1 MAQGVFAS
9 GNIGFH
15 NVANKICGR
24 GNFWLDGAAHG
35 KTSDFDHAILTGR
48 GTLTATI
55 QPMSALHNLSALN
68 FLAIGAGAA
77 LGAWVRWL
85 LGMALNPL
93 LIALPLGTLAA
104 NVIGGYLIG
113 VAVGIFHINTH
124 FPLAW
129 KLFAI
134 TGFLGGLTTFS
145 TFSAEVVER
154 LLAGQ
159 PAWAI
164 ALASVHLAGSLT
176 ATYLGLLTVGATR
189 IWS

>member
-1 MAQGVFAS
+1 
-9 GNIGFH
+9 
-15 NVANKICGR
+15 
-24 GNFWLDGAAHG
+24 
-35 KTSDFDHAILTGR
+35 
-48 GTLTATI
+48 
-55 QPMSALHNLSALN
+55 MSALHNLSALN
-68 FLAIGAGAA
+68 FLAIGCGAA
-77 LGAWVRWL
+77 LGAWARWF
-85 LGMALNPL
+85 LGLALNPL
-93 LIALPLGTLAA
+93 FITLPLGTLAA

-113 VAVGIFHINTH
+113 VAVGIFHLNTH

-164 ALASVHLAGSLT
+164 GLATVHLAGSLS

-189 IWS
+189 IWG

>member
-1 MAQGVFAS
+1 MPVFL
-9 GNIGFH
+9 H
-15 NVANKICGR
+15 
-24 GNFWLDGAAHG
+24 
-35 KTSDFDHAILTGR
+35 LT
-48 GTLTATI
+48 T
-55 QPMSALHNLSALN
+55 LN
-68 FLAIGAGAA
+68 FLVIGLGAA
-77 LGAWVRWL
+77 LGAWSRWL
-85 LGMALNPL
+85 LGLLLNPL
-93 LIALPLGTLAA
+93 FLALPLGTLAA
-104 NVIGGYLIG
+104 NVIGGYLVG
-113 VAVGIFHINTH
+113 VAVGLFHLNTH

-164 ALASVHLAGSLT
+164 GLASVHLVGSLV